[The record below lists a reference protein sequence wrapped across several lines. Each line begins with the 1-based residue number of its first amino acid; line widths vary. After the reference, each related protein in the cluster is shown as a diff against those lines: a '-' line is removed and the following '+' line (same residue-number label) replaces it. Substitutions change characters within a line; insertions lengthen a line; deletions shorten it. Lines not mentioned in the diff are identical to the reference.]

1 MLDDNAFPP
10 GDILM
15 NASLK
20 IVVLTT
26 LIAAFAPAMADDAP
40 SAPPVKSPKA
50 QMDDCM
56 AKQRAAHS
64 GMTEKAMRKACQNQ
78 LQNLQNHPSIPVSPN
93 GTPSPTNAPSPDS
106 MPPN

>member
-1 MLDDNAFPP
+1 
-10 GDILM
+10 M

-20 IVVLTT
+20 IVVLSTVM
-26 LIAAFAPAMADDAP
+26 AAFAPVMADDAP

-64 GMTEKAMRKACQNQ
+64 GMSEKAMRKTCQNQ
-78 LQNLQNHPSIPVSPN
+78 LQSVQNHPSIPVSPN
-93 GTPSPTNAPSPDS
+93 GTPSPSGPPSPNN
-106 MPPN
+106 PPQD